1 MLNNFFLYE
10 LVKGQMFTHKYL
22 DTEIIGLIIYLLTE
36 LIYNEHYGRKLKL
49 VHLFSYSNVVPK

>member
-1 MLNNFFLYE
+1 MNSLKVGCLHIPRFY
-10 LVKGQMFTHKYL
+10 
-22 DTEIIGLIIYLLTE
+22 TEIIGLIIYLLTE